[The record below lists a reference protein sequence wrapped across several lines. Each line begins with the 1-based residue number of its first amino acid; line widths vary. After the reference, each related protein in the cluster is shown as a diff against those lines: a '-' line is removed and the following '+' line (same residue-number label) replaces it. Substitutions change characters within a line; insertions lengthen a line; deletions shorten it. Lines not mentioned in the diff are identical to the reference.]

1 MSEKQDNIQAT
12 QMDGDFVIY
21 NRENG
26 DEWIS
31 AGKTVELPQ

>member
-1 MSEKQDNIQAT
+1 MSKQDNIQGMK
-12 QMDGDFVIY
+12 MDGNFVIY
-21 NRENG
+21 NRENT